1 MSSMMTLSSFISC
14 SHKPPNCGSS
24 QLSSSATL
32 ISTLD
37 PYFSFVMSLKQSSLV
52 SMDTFMRIMFGIGL
66 VIVISL
72 SSTSDG
78 EHIVGSQG
86 GASMKSSS
94 DIPSMHRKCSNIGSN
109 GLRKIG
115 RRQDSLALSI
125 TSALYK
131 EIFSVILEYISDSI
145 AMAWSVKSAYR
156 VRAVSTFG
164 LNSGGVAV
172 IISQGAKFLRSHTGN
187 VCAVVVIAFTA
198 APNGMIGLLHP
209 GWERSDEVRRLIEVP
224 GTVTSGSLNIR
235 AVAGMVLGTTNPELA
250 PSVELNTDMTTAP
263 GNPAAKRDNSAATA
277 AFYNGVVKIKY
288 SSTQFD
294 GVFF

>member
-1 MSSMMTLSSFISC
+1 M
-14 SHKPPNCGSS
+14 N
-24 QLSSSATL
+24 
-32 ISTLD
+32 
-37 PYFSFVMSLKQSSLV
+37 
-52 SMDTFMRIMFGIGL
+52 
-66 VIVISL
+66 
-72 SSTSDG
+72 
-78 EHIVGSQG
+78 
-86 GASMKSSS
+86 SSS
-94 DIPSMHRKCSNIGSN
+94 DIPSLHRKCSRIGSN

-115 RRQDSLALSI
+115 RRQLNLALSNA
-125 TSALYK
+125 SALYK

-145 AMAWSVKSAYR
+145 AIAWSVRSAYR
-156 VRAVSTFG
+156 LRAVSTLG
-164 LNSGGVAV
+164 LNSGGANVLR
-172 IISQGAKFLRSHTGN
+172 SQGAKFLRSHTGN
-187 VCAVVVIAFTA
+187 VCAVVVIVLTA

-294 GVFF
+294 GVFYNSVFH